1 MTTNHD
7 RRLGKLEAIWTPP
20 VGLASLD
27 DRERQWY
34 LGLCEASIL
43 AIIERFAGY
52 LAERR
57 YHHAAGAAAPW
68 AGEWSSS
75 STSVERDDAV
85 EVEIERYLAM
95 DPDDPE
101 ALGVWLATA
110 DREGWP
116 ALGGLTFAM
125 DRTGFEAVLRQS
137 RSGLDVS
144 RACDMPG
151 SVAWR
156 RAHPA
161 WRPGMGTEEA
171 TAFELELAE
180 EAHRLDAEWFG

>member
-1 MTTNHD
+1 MSTSHGKRLD
-7 RRLGKLEAIWTPP
+7 RLEAITGPP
-20 VGLASLD
+20 DLALD
-27 DRERQWY
+27 DDGRRWF
-34 LGLCEASIL
+34 LGLCQPCML
-43 AIIERFAGY
+43 ATIHRFAEH

-57 YHHAAGAAAPW
+57 YHHALGTRRPW
-68 AGEWSSS
+68 AGDWRQA
-75 STSVERDDAV
+75 TTDAERDALV
-85 EVEIERYLAM
+85 QAQLERYCATDPT
-95 DPDDPE
+95 DPD
-101 ALGVWLATA
+101 ALAEWLETA

-125 DRTGFEAVLRQS
+125 DRTGFEAVLARSRQD
-137 RSGLDVS
+137 LDVS

-161 WRPGMGTEEA
+161 WRPGMGAEEA